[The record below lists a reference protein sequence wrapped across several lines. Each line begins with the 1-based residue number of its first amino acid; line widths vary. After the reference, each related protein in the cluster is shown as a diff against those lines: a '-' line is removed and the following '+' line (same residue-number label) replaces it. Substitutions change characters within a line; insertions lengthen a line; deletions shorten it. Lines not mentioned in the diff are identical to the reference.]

1 MVTPRDA
8 REFASP
14 EFSFTREGRFHSIRE
29 NLAILLAPMR
39 LSTQAQGAQR
49 FQIGS
54 LWATPEKFGRAQW
67 ISLATHILFIAVLA
81 FSVTQTIKKNH
92 EGGTVFTPWEKLVY
106 PGAPPKVVATN
117 DKPGSEGGSGSGG
130 NRNLIAASVGR
141 LARIAQMQFT
151 PPSLRPNPNAALQVE
166 ATLIGPPN
174 VPVPKS
180 PYPNYGEP
188 GAPNLTNSSGPG
200 YGDGFGNK
208 GPGGVGNGGK
218 NRGYGDNPD
227 GDGVG
232 KRIAGQGGASY
243 PQCLYCPT
251 PAYSEAGRKAKL
263 QGQVELNVFVT
274 ADGRVD
280 RIEII
285 RGLGLGLDESAMQ
298 MVRTWRFRA
307 AHDAAN
313 RPVGVWVPIEVT
325 FRLL

>member
-8 REFASP
+8 REFSIP
-14 EFSFTREGRFHSIRE
+14 EFSFAREGRFHSIRE
-29 NLAILLAPMR
+29 NLAILLAPVR
-39 LSTQAQGAQR
+39 LSAQAQGAQR

-54 LWATPEKFGRAQW
+54 LWARPEKFGRAQW
-67 ISLATHILFIAVLA
+67 ISLATHSLFIAVLA
-81 FSVTQTIKKNH
+81 FSVTQTVKKVH
-92 EGGTVFTPWEKLVY
+92 DGGTVFTPWEKLVY
-106 PGAPPKVVATN
+106 PGAPPKLVVAN
-117 DKPGSEGGSGSGG
+117 DKTGSEGGSGGG
-130 NRNLIAASVGR
+130 GDRNPIPASAGQ
-141 LARIAQMQFT
+141 LARIARMQFT

-174 VPVPKS
+174 VPMPKS

-188 GAPNLTNSSGPG
+188 GAPNLTNSG
-200 YGDGFGNK
+200 
-208 GPGGVGNGGK
+208 GPGGGNGFGKDGNGGVGPGGNK
-218 NRGYGDNPD
+218 RGYGDDPD

-243 PQCLYCPT
+243 PQCVYCPT
-251 PAYSEAGRKAKL
+251 PAYSEEGRKAKL

-280 RIEII
+280 RVEII

-298 MVRTWRFRA
+298 MVRTWRFRP
-307 AHDAAN
+307 AHDGAN